1 MNDVELDRKLGR
13 LEDLAL
19 AMSGHAICITMDLPR
34 EDLKDDTL
42 EMLDCVE
49 EIQAEANRLL
59 WSLKSDV
66 RSMLQDRADKKEALP
81 ESVKAVRKALTEALS
96 DIGAISQVEALC
108 IPLYTVM
115 AQFNAFVD
123 SAKEWLEF
131 INNLYPAQKTRNEAF
146 LAKVMKTDWY
156 DERVKSGLIEPPWQW
171 NGTITDLSDNLTM
184 LTDSDIGFMYQKRKK
199 EGGTTD
205 CYHWIR
211 FDQVFSIDGV
221 MITSRQL
228 EQNSR

>member
-1 MNDVELDRKLGR
+1 MSEIDLDRKLDR
-13 LEDLAL
+13 LEAL
-19 AMSGHAICITMDLPR
+19 AMAIGGHASYHTEYLPR
-34 EDLKDDTL
+34 EDLKEDCL
-42 EMLDCVE
+42 EMLDSVE
-49 EIQAEANRLL
+49 DRQSEANELL

-66 RSMLQDRADKKEALP
+66 RSMLQDRADKKEPLP
-81 ESVKAVRKALTEALS
+81 ESVKAVRKALAEALD
-96 DIGAISQVEALC
+96 DIGAISHVEAPC
-108 IPLYTVM
+108 IQIYTVM
-115 AQFNAFVD
+115 ARYNAFMD

-156 DERVKSGLIEPPWQW
+156 DQRVKSGLIEPPWQW